1 MLNLCYMGLSENGL
15 YTTNYINNWWKIWTP
30 SAVGFSVN
38 MEVSSN
44 GTPIAGWC
52 VSMKIHEN
60 PWKCMKMPLK
70 WMIWI
75 DLGVPPWKCP
85 YGNMPW
91 EKGTGTTQMN
101 WSILEEFLRTSGTT
115 AWVWWSNLFAKKMRC
130 CRCCCCRFHFLQCF
144 SIFHWKRSDVP
155 ISMSSAGAALPPE
168 DGTGDAGG
176 NQLQCHGGCWC
187 HRCHLTSS
195 FFPRFQDFNHVG
207 ND

>member
-1 MLNLCYMGLSENGL
+1 
-15 YTTNYINNWWKIWTP
+15 
-30 SAVGFSVN
+30 
-38 MEVSSN
+38 
-44 GTPIAGWC
+44 
-52 VSMKIHEN
+52 
-60 PWKCMKMPLK
+60 MPLK

-130 CRCCCCRFHFLQCF
+130 CRCRCCRFHFLQCF
-144 SIFHWKRSDVP
+144 SIHWKRSDVP

-176 NQLQCHGGCWC
+176 NQLQCHGCWC
-187 HRCHLTSS
+187 HRCHLTIS
-195 FFPRFQDFNHVG
+195 FFPPTFAGFQPCWEWLFHHFFSDGVNLIKLRG
-207 ND
+207 CCYQGWSKIISW